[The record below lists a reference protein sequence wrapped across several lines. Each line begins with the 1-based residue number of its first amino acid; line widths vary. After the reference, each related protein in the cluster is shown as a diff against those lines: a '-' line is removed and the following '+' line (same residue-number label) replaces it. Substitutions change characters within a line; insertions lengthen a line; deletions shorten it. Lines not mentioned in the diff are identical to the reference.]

1 MHKRIKQR
9 GFVKAITG
17 AAIAFASLLAVAPA
31 QAAQG
36 KTVNIALEGSYEPWN
51 LTRPDGSLDG
61 FEPELAQNLCQRMHV
76 QCKLV
81 AQDWDGLIP
90 GLNAGKFD
98 VIMDA
103 LSISDER
110 KKAIAF
116 SRPYANTPAV
126 FVSACPGILSKTPSN
141 GALLKLSG
149 NPAQDKPMVDL
160 LRKSLKGKTI
170 GIVTGSVYS
179 NFVNDNFKDIA
190 TIREYKNAPDHDID
204 LTSGRID
211 VAFDDAAYYASALSK
226 PGNSSLCL
234 TGPKI
239 GGAIWGDGEALGLR
253 KSDND
258 LKTMFDR
265 AITEAL
271 ADGTVKRLSEKW
283 FKTDVTP

>member
-1 MHKRIKQR
+1 MSINRR
-9 GFVKAITG
+9 SLVKAIAG
-17 AAIAFASLLAVAPA
+17 ALALTAVTTAVPA
-31 QAAQG
+31 HAAQG
-36 KTVNIALEGSYEPWN
+36 RTVNIALEGSYEPWN
-51 LTRPDGSLDG
+51 LTRPDGTLDG
-61 FEPELAQNLCQRMHV
+61 FEPELARNLCARMHV
-76 QCKLV
+76 QCRLV

-90 GLNAGKFD
+90 GLNGGKFD

-116 SRPYANTPAV
+116 STPYANTPAV
-126 FVSACPGILSKTPSN
+126 FASACPGILSKIPSN

-149 NPAQDKPMVDL
+149 DPAQVKPMVDV

-179 NFVNDNFKDIA
+179 NFINENFKDVA
-190 TIREYKNAPDHDID
+190 TIREYKSAPDHDID

-234 TGPKI
+234 TGPRI

-253 KSDND
+253 KSDTD

-265 AITEAL
+265 AISEAL
-271 ADGTVKRLSEKW
+271 ADGTLKRLSEKW

>member
-1 MHKRIKQR
+1 MHRIANQR
-9 GFVKAITG
+9 RLVKAVAG
-17 AAIAFASLLAVAPA
+17 AIAFTTIMAITPA
-31 QAAQG
+31 QATQNTA
-36 KTVNIALEGSYEPWN
+36 VSIALEGSYEPWN
-51 LTRPDGSLDG
+51 LTRPDGRLDG

-116 SRPYANTPAV
+116 SAPYANTPAV
-126 FVSACPGILSKTPSN
+126 FVSACPGMLSKSPAN
-141 GALLKLSG
+141 GALIKLTG
-149 NPAQDKPMVDL
+149 IPAQDKSAVAL
-160 LRKSLKGKTI
+160 LRTSLKGKTI

-179 NFVNDNFKDIA
+179 NFINQNFKDIA

-226 PGNSSLCL
+226 PGNASLCL

-253 KSDND
+253 KSDAD
-258 LKTMFDR
+258 LKKMFDR
-265 AITEAL
+265 AIADAL

-283 FKTDVTP
+283 FKADVTP

>member
-1 MHKRIKQR
+1 MHRSIILR
-9 GFVKAITG
+9 SRVKAITG
-17 AAIAFASLLAVAPA
+17 AMIFAAVVAITPA
-31 QAAQG
+31 QATQG
-36 KTVNIALEGSYEPWN
+36 KTVSIALEGSYEPWN
-51 LTRPDGSLDG
+51 LTRPDGTLNG
-61 FEPELAQNLCQRMHV
+61 FEPELAQNLCERMHV

-116 SRPYANTPAV
+116 SKPYANTPAV
-126 FVSACPGILSKTPSN
+126 FVSACPGILSKGPSN
-141 GALLKLSG
+141 GALLKLTG
-149 NPAQDKPMVDL
+149 NQVQDKPTVAL
-160 LRKSLKGKTI
+160 LRNSLKGKTI

-179 NFVNDNFKDIA
+179 NFINQNFKDIA

-226 PGNSSLCL
+226 PGNASLCL

-253 KSDND
+253 KSDTE
-258 LKTMFDR
+258 LKAMFDR
-265 AITEAL
+265 AITDAL

-283 FKTDVTP
+283 FKTDVAP